1 MMKNG
6 EAVILIAGHLDE
18 VTGVSL
24 KGLIARDET
33 IRLPYEG
40 YSFKEVTEKEQ
51 TDHESV
57 EQAKLNIGFRVNVD
71 STEERMALNVAN
83 QMFGGSATS
92 YLFKN
97 IREKESL
104 AYQIHSQTDIKNG
117 FLFVLA
123 GVSPDQVEK
132 AKSAV
137 LHELQRIK
145 DGDFTEEFLSE
156 TKHLMRVNRNEIVDK
171 PKGLI
176 ALVYNQYLND
186 STDDDWEQSLSK
198 VDHELIVKVANQIYL
213 DTVYTLTGK

>member
-1 MMKNG
+1 GVLEDIENITLEDIKDEHEEMMKND

-18 VTGVSL
+18 VTDDSP
-24 KGLIARDET
+24 KGLITRDET

-51 TDHESV
+51 TDKESV
-57 EQAKLNIGFRVNVD
+57 EQAKLNMGFRADAN
-71 STEERMALNVAN
+71 SAEEKMALNVAN

-123 GVSPDQVEK
+123 G
-132 AKSAV
+132 
-137 LHELQRIK
+137 
-145 DGDFTEEFLSE
+145 
-156 TKHLMRVNRNEIVDK
+156 
-171 PKGLI
+171 
-176 ALVYNQYLND
+176 
-186 STDDDWEQSLSK
+186 
-198 VDHELIVKVANQIYL
+198 
-213 DTVYTLTGK
+213 